1 MSLRFQLL
9 GIEYPLPGTNVPKF
23 KVPVQLGIEYPLPGT
38 NVPKVPVT
46 GIEYPLPGTNVPK
59 FPVTGDIISL
69 TCN

>member
-23 KVPVQLGIEYPLPGT
+23 PVTGDRISLTWSLSFQLLGIEYPLPGT

-46 GIEYPLPGTNVPK
+46 G
-59 FPVTGDIISL
+59 DRISL
-69 TCN
+69 TWN

>member
-1 MSLRFQLL
+1 MSLSFQLL
-9 GIEYPLPGTNVPKF
+9 GIEYPLPGTNVP
-23 KVPVQLGIEYPLPGT
+23 GDRIPLPGT
-38 NVPKVPVT
+38 NVKVPAP